1 MMGFAFA
8 ALEGIKPELEL
19 DLSKGFVNRYFSDM
33 RYYSFKNVKRT
44 SQY

>member
-1 MMGFAFA
+1 MMSFAFA

-19 DLSKGFVNRYFSDM
+19 DLSNGFVNRYVSDIC
-33 RYYSFKNVKRT
+33 YHSFKNVKRT